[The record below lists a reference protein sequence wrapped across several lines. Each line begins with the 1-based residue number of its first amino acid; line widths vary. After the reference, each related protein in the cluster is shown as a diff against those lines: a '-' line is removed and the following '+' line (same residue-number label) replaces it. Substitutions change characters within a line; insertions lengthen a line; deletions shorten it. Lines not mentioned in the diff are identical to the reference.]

1 MKDFTFQ
8 TYTKLLESLQQ
19 QGFSFQT
26 FAQFLEQPKE
36 KSVVLR
42 HEMYGIGKF
51 I

>member
-1 MKDFTFQ
+1 MDFTI
-8 TYTKLLESLQQ
+8 TIYKILLESLKN
-19 QGFSFQT
+19 QGFLFQP

-42 HEMYGIGKF
+42 HEMYGIGKL

>member
-1 MKDFTFQ
+1 MDFTI
-8 TYTKLLESLQQ
+8 TIYKILLESLKK
-19 QGFSFQT
+19 QGFSFDT